1 MKRNFGIIGAVGISV
16 LGLAACGG
24 VADEINGET
33 GSHSSALERRDS
45 TDPTDPTGTAGSSG
59 STATDCPAG
68 AACDTPPTGD
78 IPPTGEE
85 ARPTPGVEPDELIWD
100 EQDPSL
106 GGGRDIGSDP
116 LPGVE
121 PDEIDAAQAFQGDV
135 PLLAILFQNFG
146 SPGLQHVGSQLLQAY
161 QPPQGGGGLGGFSQG
176 NGKLKEV
183 EVAHI
188 GGTGSINTPIVV
200 TVAGTGSVGV
210 LSSFR
215 SSNVGA
221 TPVHLQNSPKL
232 LGHNHQLRVLRPEG
246 ENKLSYRILLSAR
259 ITNDNLWLTTWRVG
273 ANGVFQHLDTLGYGR
288 SVGVDV
294 DDYALTHRTLAG
306 GTFQVVT
313 PIAHGNQMR
322 LITWHINGTTGKI
335 AGKFQS
341 GDAPGSLQSGG
352 DLTASLNAGDALT
365 APHFVVAYKGG
376 NSALRQTLWNVSN
389 AGLPSL
395 LNSSTSGRDIQNVN
409 SVNVSMENVAL
420 APINDTG
427 HVSAYTLAG
436 NVRMTAWEDSI
447 CTDDTCQF
455 VPLRVGSENLD
466 LQPNNPGVQQ
476 GGNAFPTPNTLRVM
490 VRDPIA
496 NVDRFTRNPD
506 TVQAI
511 ASVRKVMVTIVA
523 LDAVRA
529 GEVDLDD
536 IVTVSAA
543 AANVNGTGASAMG
556 LQAGEKIS
564 LRNLLY
570 GNMMVSAGDATWA
583 ISEYVAGSVANMVTR
598 MNNKANTLG
607 LSNTFHCQRG
617 STFSSVSYSTA
628 RDQAALWESVFDDEL
643 FVEFAGEDS
652 RLVCGTVNNSQVCHP
667 VPQAQPMLNGAMTN
681 YPNMDG
687 YKTGGGG
694 GKCQDIQQYATTPTC
709 PSGGC
714 LAVQTTRIGR
724 PLVVT
729 ELQPENLNGTRWG
742 DAANLQD
749 WTFRQI
755 FTPDFRGDSGA
766 QAGTTTDFG
775 IDGISDLHAV
785 AATLNGNASFK
796 VCNWATDPQGGD
808 VAPTTCTTYA
818 LPGLAASARELSPT
832 RLQMVTL
839 STLYADADYLLGHLD
854 GSDLQMQLWRV
865 GQRE

>member
-1 MKRNFGIIGAVGISV
+1 MKRNFGIIGAIGISV
-16 LGLAACGG
+16 LGLTACGG
-24 VADEINGET
+24 AVDEADDT
-33 GSHSSALERRDS
+33 GVQRAALERE
-45 TDPTDPTGTAGSSG
+45 PTDPTGAAGSDG
-59 STATDCPAG
+59 TDCAAG
-68 AACDTPPTGD
+68 EACDGTTAPDRETAP
-78 IPPTGEE
+78 
-85 ARPTPGVEPDELIWD
+85 APGVEPDELVSWD

-106 GGGRDIGSDP
+106 GGAEGQAP
-116 LPGVE
+116 VPGVE
-121 PDEIDAAQAFQGDV
+121 PDELVAQSFQGDV
-135 PLLAILFQNFG
+135 PVLSLLFQNLGG
-146 SPGLQHVGSQLLQAY
+146 SLAQSLGNLVLQPY
-161 QPPQGGGGLGGFSQG
+161 QPPQGGGMGGFTQG

-215 SSNVGA
+215 ASNVA
-221 TPVHLQNSPKL
+221 AAPVHLNNSPRL
-232 LGHNHQLRVLRPEG
+232 LGYNHQLRVLRG
-246 ENKLSYRILLSAR
+246 EHESKSAYRILLSAR
-259 ITNDNLWLTTWRVG
+259 VSNDNLWLTTWRIG

-294 DDYALTHRTLAG
+294 EDYTLTHRTLANN
-306 GTFQVVT
+306 TFQVVT

-322 LITWHINGTTGKI
+322 LITWHVNGATGKI
-335 AGKFQS
+335 SGKFQS
-341 GDAPGSLQSGG
+341 GDAPGSLQAGG

-365 APHFVVAYKGG
+365 KPHFVVAYKGA
-376 NSALRQTLWNVSN
+376 NAALRQTLWNVSN
-389 AGLPSL
+389 GGLPSL
-395 LNSSTSGRDIQNVN
+395 LNSSTSGRDIQNAN
-409 SVNVSMENVAL
+409 PVNVSMENVVAL
-420 APINDTG
+420 PINDTG
-427 HVSAYTLAG
+427 HVTAHTQGG
-436 NVRMTAWEDSI
+436 NLRMTAWEDSI

-455 VPLRVGSENLD
+455 LPLRISSDNLD
-466 LQPNNPGVQQ
+466 QQPNNPGVQQ
-476 GGNAFPTPNTLRVM
+476 GPGAFPQPNTQRVM

-496 NVDRFTRNPD
+496 NVDRFVRNPD
-506 TVQAI
+506 SVQAI

-529 GEVDLDD
+529 GEASLDD

-543 AANVNGTGASAMG
+543 AANVNNTGASVMG

-570 GNMMVSAGDATWA
+570 GNMMVSGGDATWA
-583 ISEYVAGSVANMVTR
+583 ISEYIAGSIDNMVTR

-607 LSNTFHCQRG
+607 LTNTFHCQRG
-617 STFSSVSYSTA
+617 TTFSAVSYSTA

-643 FVEFAGEDS
+643 FLEFAGEDS
-652 RLVCGTVNNSQVCHP
+652 KMVCGSVNNAQFCHP
-667 VPQAQPMLNGAMTN
+667 VPQPQPMLNTAMTN

-694 GKCQDIQQYATTPTC
+694 GKCQDIQQYATTPSC

-729 ELQPENLNGTRWG
+729 EFQPEQLNGTRWS
-742 DAANLQD
+742 DSYNLQD

-755 FTPDFRGDSGA
+755 FTPDFRGDSAA

-785 AATLNGNASFK
+785 AATLTGGATFK

-808 VAPTTCTTYA
+808 VDQTTCSSYV
-818 LPGLAASARELSPT
+818 LPGLAASTRDVPAT
-832 RLQMVTL
+832 RLQMVNL
-839 STLYADADYLLGHLD
+839 STLYADADYLVGHLD

>member
-1 MKRNFGIIGAVGISV
+1 LVWDEQDPALGGAEGQ
-16 LGLAACGG
+16 
-24 VADEINGET
+24 
-33 GSHSSALERRDS
+33 
-45 TDPTDPTGTAGSSG
+45 
-59 STATDCPAG
+59 
-68 AACDTPPTGD
+68 TPV
-78 IPPTGEE
+78 
-85 ARPTPGVEPDELIWD
+85 PGVEPDEL
-100 EQDPSL
+100 
-106 GGGRDIGSDP
+106 
-116 LPGVE
+116 V
-121 PDEIDAAQAFQGDV
+121 AQSFQGDV
-135 PLLAILFQNFG
+135 PLLALLFQSFT
-146 SPGLQHVGSQLLQAY
+146 SPSAQSIGGLLLQA
-161 QPPQGGGGLGGFSQG
+161 QAAQGGGGLGGFSQG
-176 NGKLKEV
+176 NGKLKEI

-188 GGTGSINTPIVV
+188 GGTGSINSPIVV
-200 TVAGTGSVGV
+200 TAAGTGSVGV

-215 SSNVGA
+215 ATNVGA
-221 TPVHLQNSPKL
+221 TPVHLSNSPRL
-232 LGHNHQLRVLRPEG
+232 LGYNHQLRTLRA
-246 ENKLSYRILLSAR
+246 ENESKSSYRLLLSAR
-259 ITNDNLWLTTWRVG
+259 ISNDNLWLTTWRIGSNG
-273 ANGVFQHLDTLGYGR
+273 AFQHLDTLGYGR

-294 DDYALTHRTLAG
+294 ADYTLAHRTLAG

-322 LITWHINGTTGKI
+322 LITWHVNGATGKI
-335 AGKFQS
+335 SGKFQS
-341 GDAPGSLQSGG
+341 GDAPGLLQAGG

-376 NSALRQTLWNVSN
+376 NSALRQTLWNVTN
-389 AGLPSL
+389 TGLPSL

-409 SVNVSMENVAL
+409 SVNVSMENVVAV
-420 APINDTG
+420 PVNDTG
-427 HVSAYTLAG
+427 HVTAHTLAG
-436 NVRMTAWEDSI
+436 SVRMTTWEDSI

-455 VPLRVGSENLD
+455 VPLRISSENLD

-476 GGNAFPTPNTLRVM
+476 GPNAFPQPNTQRVM

-496 NVDRFTRNPD
+496 NVDRFVRNPD

-529 GEVDLDD
+529 GEASLDD

-543 AANVNGTGASAMG
+543 AANVNNTGASVMG

-570 GNMMVSAGDATWA
+570 GNMMVSGGDATWA
-583 ISEYVAGSVANMVTR
+583 ISEHIAGNLDNMITR
-598 MNNKANTLG
+598 MNNKAATLG
-607 LSNTFHCQRG
+607 LNNTFHCQRG
-617 STFSSVSYSTA
+617 STFSGVSYSTA

-643 FVEFAGEDS
+643 FLEFAGEDS
-652 RLVCGTVNNSQVCHP
+652 KLVCGTVNNAQFCHP
-667 VPQAQPMLNGAMTN
+667 VPQVQPMTNTAMTN

-729 ELQPENLNGTRWG
+729 EFQPENLNGTRWG

-755 FTPDFRGDSGA
+755 FTPDFRGDSDV

-785 AATLNGNASFK
+785 AATLTGGATFK

-808 VAPTTCTTYA
+808 VEPTTCTNYV
-818 LPGLAASARELSPT
+818 LPGLAASARELPPT
-832 RLQMVTL
+832 RLQMVNL

-854 GSDLQMQLWRV
+854 GSDLQLQLWRV

>member
-16 LGLAACGG
+16 LGLTACGG
-24 VADEINGET
+24 AVDEASGET
-33 GSHSSALERRDS
+33 DSQQAALERIPTDS
-45 TDPTDPTGTAGSSG
+45 TDPTGAAGS
-59 STATDCPAG
+59 ANTDCAAG
-68 AACDTPPTGD
+68 AACDDTTPPTG
-78 IPPTGEE
+78 EA
-85 ARPTPGVEPDELIWD
+85 ARPTPGVEPDELVWD
-100 EQDPSL
+100 EQDPAL
-106 GGGRDIGSDP
+106 GGAEGRAP
-116 LPGVE
+116 TPGVE
-121 PDEIDAAQAFQGDV
+121 PDEIDVAQSFQGDV
-135 PLLAILFQNFG
+135 PLLALLFQNFT
-146 SPGLQHVGSQLLQAY
+146 SPSAQNIGGLLLQAY
-161 QPPQGGGGLGGFSQG
+161 QAAQGGGGLGGFSQG
-176 NGKLKEV
+176 NGKLKEI

-188 GGTGSINTPIVV
+188 GGTGSLSSPIVV
-200 TVAGTGSVGV
+200 TAAGTGSVGV

-215 SSNVGA
+215 AANVGA
-221 TPVHLQNSPKL
+221 APVHLSNSPRL
-232 LGHNHQLRVLRPEG
+232 LGYNHQLRVLRA
-246 ENKLSYRILLSAR
+246 ENESKSPYRILLSAR

-273 ANGVFQHLDTLGYGR
+273 ANGVFQNLDTLGYGR

-294 DDYALTHRTLAG
+294 EDYTLVHRTLANN
-306 GTFQVVT
+306 TFQVVT

-322 LITWHINGTTGKI
+322 LITWHVNGTTGKI
-335 AGKFQS
+335 TGKFQS
-341 GDAPGSLQSGG
+341 GDAPGSLQAGG

-365 APHFVVAYKGG
+365 APHFVVGYKGA

-389 AGLPSL
+389 TGLPSL
-395 LNSSTSGRDIQNVN
+395 LNSSTSGRDIQNNNPVN
-409 SVNVSMENVAL
+409 TGIENVVA
-420 APINDTG
+420 APVNDTG
-427 HVSAYTLAG
+427 HVTAYTSAG
-436 NVRMTAWEDSI
+436 NLRMAVWEDSI

-455 VPLRVGSENLD
+455 LPLQISTSNRD
-466 LQPNNPGVQQ
+466 LNPNVLGVQQ
-476 GGNAFPTPNTLRVM
+476 GPGNLPQPNTVRVM

-496 NVDRFTRNPD
+496 NVDRFVRNPD
-506 TVQAI
+506 SVQAI
-511 ASVRKVMVTIVA
+511 ASVRKVMVTIVT

-536 IVTVSAA
+536 LVTVSAA
-543 AANVNGTGASAMG
+543 AANVNNTGASVMG

-583 ISEYVAGSVANMVTR
+583 ISEYVAGSVDAMVTR
-598 MNNKANTLG
+598 MNDKANTLG
-607 LSNTFHCQRG
+607 LTNTFHCQRG

-643 FVEFAGEDS
+643 FLEFAGEDS
-652 RLVCGTVNNSQVCHP
+652 RLVCGNFNGQYCHP
-667 VPQAQPMLNGAMTN
+667 LPQVQPMLNGSMSN

-729 ELQPENLNGTRWG
+729 EFQPENLNGTRWG

-755 FTPDFRGDSGA
+755 FTPDFRGDSAA

-775 IDGISDLHAV
+775 IDGISDLHAMS
-785 AATLNGNASFK
+785 ATLTGGATFK

-808 VAPTTCTTYA
+808 VDQTTCSSYA
-818 LPGLAASARELSPT
+818 LPGLAASTRDVPAS
-832 RLQMVTL
+832 RLQMVKL
-839 STLYADADYLLGHLD
+839 STLYADADYLVGRLD